1 MVIIV
6 KVAKN
11 GRLLEIKETSD
22 KYRYMPFTDEQ
33 EKKFLSRAF
42 ESGNL

>member
-1 MVIIV
+1 MVVMV

-22 KYRYMPFTDEQ
+22 KYRYMPFTNEQ
-33 EKKFLSRAF
+33 KRKISFKRV
-42 ESGNL
+42 